1 MAHHP
6 FDAEFDWKR
15 PVTING
21 TVTKFEWKEPHSVV
35 EIKGKDEKGTEGQWT
50 VELGGM
56 TELNRNGWNRNQL
69 KAGEQVRVDGWMSKD
84 GSKKVSAK
92 SITPSNGREMFAA
105 SSFFDMGASKGTG
118 ESSANDRQGTRTPAA
133 AVTLPAAMRGRATTW
148 SGRDTLILP
157 PSPFPFSYSD
167 SLRALGDCH

>member
-1 MAHHP
+1 MERPLHRGSCGGGASIKRVLAGIALLLGIGATSALAHHP

-21 TVTKFEWKEPHSVV
+21 TVTKFEWREPHSMV

-56 TELNRNGWNRNQL
+56 SELNRSGWNRNQL
-69 KAGEQVRVDGWMSKD
+69 KVGEQVRVDGWMAKD

-92 SITPSNGREMFAA
+92 SVTPSNGREMFAG
-105 SSFFDMGASKGTG
+105 SSFFDMARAGAAT
-118 ESSANDRQGTRTPAA
+118 AGTRGREQAAPTTGNEPA
-133 AVTLPAAMRGRATTW
+133 PKPQR
-148 SGRDTLILP
+148 
-157 PSPFPFSYSD
+157 
-167 SLRALGDCH
+167 

>member
-1 MAHHP
+1 MSPLFMLEVDCMKPVLAGIVLLLGIGGTSALAHHP

-35 EIKGKDEKGTEGQWT
+35 EIKGKDEKGTEGLWT

-92 SITPSNGREMFAA
+92 SVTPSNGREMFAA
-105 SSFFDMGASKGTG
+105 SSFFDMGREQATPTTG
-118 ESSANDRQGTRTPAA
+118 KEPA
-133 AVTLPAAMRGRATTW
+133 PQPQR
-148 SGRDTLILP
+148 
-157 PSPFPFSYSD
+157 
-167 SLRALGDCH
+167 